1 MFMDNSNLVS
11 IIVPVY
17 RVEAYLADCV
27 DSILSQTYQNLEIL
41 LVDDG
46 SPDNCPVICDAY
58 ADRDARIKVIHKENG
73 GAASARNAGLD
84 AMHGEYVCF
93 VDGDDLVCV
102 DYVEKLLS
110 ELETAQADISVCGFT
125 QMSVDNEVR
134 FLDREP
140 AGSYNCTDYLRE
152 FLKHWTCALLW
163 NKLFHNKVICGLRM
177 EEGHRIDDEFFT
189 YQAIL
194 NSQRITVFDAP
205 LYRYRLRASSVMQ
218 EFDTN
223 REQFLLDR
231 IDYTQQRYHK
241 VVKAFPSLQS
251 AFFYD
256 MVDSFVRYWLSCR
269 NMPIAECRIHQWART
284 NFSTILTS
292 DMTFKQKMT
301 ILSSLFLKRAGSGD
315 FQSPVRST
323 INSFP

>member
-1 MFMDNSNLVS
+1 MNNSSLVS

-17 RVEAYLADCV
+17 GVEAYLAECV
-27 DSILSQTYQNLEIL
+27 DSLLAQTYQNLEIL

-46 SPDNCPVICDAY
+46 SPDNCPAICDAY

-93 VDGDDLVCV
+93 VDGDDLVCA

-110 ELETAQADISVCGFT
+110 TLETAQADISICGFT
-125 QMSVDNEVR
+125 QMSVDNEVK

-140 AGSYNCTDYLRE
+140 AGSYSCTNYLRE

-163 NKLFHNKVICGLRM
+163 NKLFCKEVICGLRM

-189 YQAIL
+189 YQAVL

-205 LYRYRLRASSVMQ
+205 LYRYRIRTSSVMQ
-218 EFDTN
+218 EFNTN

-241 VVKAFPSLQS
+241 VVEAFPSLQS

-256 MVDSFVRYWLSCR
+256 MADSFVRYWLSCR
-269 NMPIAECRIHQWART
+269 NMPTAEHRIRQWAMT
-284 NFSTILTS
+284 NFRTILTS
-292 DMTFKQKMT
+292 DMTIKQKM
-301 ILSSLFLKRAGSGD
+301 IFISALFLRRAGSAD
-315 FQSPVRST
+315 VQSPVRST
-323 INSFP
+323 INCFP